1 MSTLTR
7 IACLLALMVA
17 RADERPSPVALSDPG
32 NVTVHEWGTFTT
44 VAGQDGLAIDWLPLG
59 GPADLPCFVEHFQN
73 RRDFK
78 IAPNQPTPVDYATA
92 RSNLWGKVRMETP
105 VLYFYSSRPTTVS
118 VRVQFPHGLMTE
130 WYPRASVAQPFVNKD
145 SYRSAGWASW
155 IAWPN
160 VKVSPGAAPQ
170 FPAGEGDSHYYLA
183 RNTDAAPL
191 TVNDQH
197 ERFLFYRGVGSF
209 DVPIS
214 TTALGDTA
222 VRIHNLGRDVLHG
235 AVLFWNRHGVI
246 GYRVLGALRS
256 DTVVAAP
263 KPGGT
268 VAQLRREIERMLVKG
283 GLYPREATAMVD
295 SWRDSWFE
303 DGTRVLYLVPSRTV
317 DEILPL
323 TLTPAPRTV
332 TRVFVGRMEVI
343 TPAMEQ
349 SVAAAIADR
358 DGSELERYGRFLGPI
373 TDRIVARN
381 PSAEDRR
388 RIDDAT
394 RAAFTRYQRRVSSC
408 E

>member
-1 MSTLTR
+1 
-7 IACLLALMVA
+7 
-17 RADERPSPVALSDPG
+17 
-32 NVTVHEWGTFTT
+32 
-44 VAGQDGLAIDWLPLG
+44 
-59 GPADLPCFVEHFQN
+59 
-73 RRDFK
+73 
-78 IAPNQPTPVDYATA
+78 
-92 RSNLWGKVRMETP
+92 
-105 VLYFYSSRPTTVS
+105 
-118 VRVQFPHGLMTE
+118 
-130 WYPRASVAQPFVNKD
+130 
-145 SYRSAGWASW
+145 
-155 IAWPN
+155 
-160 VKVSPGAAPQ
+160 
-170 FPAGEGDSHYYLA
+170 
-183 RNTDAAPL
+183 
-191 TVNDQH
+191 
-197 ERFLFYRGVGSF
+197 
-209 DVPIS
+209 
-214 TTALGDTA
+214 
-222 VRIHNLGRDVLHG
+222 
-235 AVLFWNRHGVI
+235 VI